1 MHVLEHLG
9 ELRRRLIYCAAA
21 VLLFSIISYAFS
33 AGVFEILTSS
43 FREAFPADSL
53 IGTGPAEALFLK
65 FKMAA
70 FCGVLISLPV
80 LFYQIWAFVAPG
92 LYPQERNCVLPFV
105 GSSVLLFALGAA
117 FCYIAVF
124 PLVFSFF
131 QSEYSSIA
139 VRPQIRVS
147 EHLAFVMQALL
158 AFGAI
163 FELPILAFLLARA
176 GVVSHSSLIRY
187 WRHAVIVIFVV
198 AAVLT
203 PPDVITQCIMAGPLL
218 LLYGISILVAKAAYR
233 GRGSETGDSQ
243 A

>member
-92 LYPQERNCVLPFV
+92 LYPQERKWVLPFV

-117 FCYIAVF
+117 FCKGCGRTEHHQTGKNQRGTFHGVPPTADRVLF
-124 PLVFSFF
+124 
-131 QSEYSSIA
+131 
-139 VRPQIRVS
+139 RP
-147 EHLAFVMQALL
+147 
-158 AFGAI
+158 
-163 FELPILAFLLARA
+163 
-176 GVVSHSSLIRY
+176 
-187 WRHAVIVIFVV
+187 
-198 AAVLT
+198 
-203 PPDVITQCIMAGPLL
+203 
-218 LLYGISILVAKAAYR
+218 
-233 GRGSETGDSQ
+233 
-243 A
+243 